1 MRMWFVLGSY
11 LYKMYVN
18 LQTPLWLT
26 NLTKA
31 AKGIQ
36 TFSPRPKTVLQKGLR
51 SAGGSKS
58 KVAKVGPSRARV
70 KSTKARRLLM
80 STPVL
85 K

>member
-36 TFSPRPKTVLQKGLR
+36 TFSPRPKTVLQKFFAPRADQRAKLLKLGLHGR
-51 SAGGSKS
+51 GSN
-58 KVAKVGPSRARV
+58 
-70 KSTKARRLLM
+70 LLK
-80 STPVL
+80 PADFL
-85 K
+85 CLPPY